1 MLRLHPLSS
10 VISAVL
16 PPGLDASGDQ
26 GSPIDRSIDR
36 SPPRLP
42 PVFDRSIFVGTRENL
57 VVERVQK
64 SGLGTRHM
72 VRGALKESFS
82 YP

>member
-26 GSPIDRSIDR
+26 GSPIDR

-64 SGLGTRHM
+64 SGLGTRRM